1 MDSIFEETLVKQYDN
16 DTYINGRD
24 SLELFFEDYPG
35 ARDKRCFYENFYKDY
50 VTMFVNLPFNFK
62 ATFEYKIEYKSG
74 ISQSTLI
81 SSLQYD
87 APTIKVYK
95 MSGDYSKAKS
105 AAYLNELTLLKEKY
119 NIKDKKE

>member
-1 MDSIFEETLVKQYDN
+1 MESIFEETLVKQYDN
-16 DTYINGRD
+16 DTYTNGRG

-62 ATFEYKIEYKSG
+62 ATFEYKIEYKCG

-81 SSLQYD
+81 SLLQYD

-95 MSGDYSKAKS
+95 MNDGYSQAKS
-105 AAYLNELTLLKEKY
+105 AAYKNELKLLKEKY
-119 NIKDKKE
+119 NIKE